1 MKIVLIES
9 IGYTPQEI
17 IKIKATFKALDHELT
32 NYDNKPEND
41 EEIIKRIQNSDILI
55 LSNLPISEN
64 VINQCANLKMISVA
78 FAGVDHIPMNLCRKK
93 NITVSN
99 AAGYSNHAVAELTIG
114 SAISLYRKII
124 WSDIQTRKCST
135 REGFLGS
142 ELYGKT
148 FGIIGTGQI
157 GAEVAHLAN
166 SFGCKVLAYNRS
178 SKNIP
183 NVEFCNLNHLLENSD
198 IISVHI
204 PLTNDTKNLISK
216 EKLKLV
222 KPSAVLINT
231 ARGPIVDYIALVDAL
246 ETNKIAG
253 AALDVYEKEP
263 PLDENHPLFHAPN
276 TILLPHIGYAT
287 KEAIKLRGKIVME
300 NILKW
305 FDGNPQNV
313 MN

>member
-1 MKIVLIES
+1 MKIVLIEP
-9 IGYTPQEI
+9 IGYTPHEI
-17 IKIKATFKALDHELT
+17 IKIKAAFKALDHELVVY
-32 NYDNKPEND
+32 NNKPEND

-55 LSNLPISEN
+55 LSNLAISEN
-64 VINQCANLKMISVA
+64 TINQCVNLKMISVA

-124 WSDIQTRKCST
+124 WGDIQTRKCST

-157 GAEVAHLAN
+157 GVEVVHLAN
-166 SFGCKVLAYNRS
+166 AFGCKVLAYNRS

-183 NVEFCNLNHLLENSD
+183 NVEFCNLNYLLENSD

-204 PLTNDTKNLISK
+204 PLTNDTKNLVSK
-216 EKLKLV
+216 EKLQLV
-222 KPSAVLINT
+222 KPSAILINT
-231 ARGPIVDYIALVDAL
+231 ARGPIVDYVALIDAL

-253 AALDVYEKEP
+253 AAIDVYEKEP
-263 PLDENHPLFHAPN
+263 PLDENHPLFQAPN
-276 TILLPHIGYAT
+276 VILLPHIGYAT
-287 KEAIKLRGKIVME
+287 KEAIELRGKIVIE
-300 NILKW
+300 NVLKW